1 MTGTPVEVPQPSM
14 VILIIAVPKVGLS
27 VCRRT
32 LVQAAEKVHLLCC
45 LRRGKSD
52 VREGTPHSSLP
63 DLTGASHTEL
73 FEQPAYFLYSPTTV
87 ISPIT
92 SSPCGAS
99 SMKSV
104 RSGPPEC
111 STC

>member
-63 DLTGASHTEL
+63 DLTGASHMEL
-73 FEQPAYFLYSPTTV
+73 FEQPAYFYYSPTTA
-87 ISPIT
+87 ISPFIPSPSGP
-92 SSPCGAS
+92 SSL
-99 SMKSV
+99 KSV
-104 RSGPPEC
+104 RPAPP
-111 STC
+111 